1 MKVSYYPGCSLEETA
16 QAYDVSARRVCQH
29 LGIDLEEIPQWSCCG
44 SSPGLKMN
52 HLLSTS
58 LGAHNLAQ
66 AQRQELSEVVIP
78 CPFCFRRL
86 LSAKQEVQADRQLK
100 TQVEDAIGAELH
112 DDLNVSNLLGF
123 LRYSVGLD
131 TIGAN
136 VKKPL
141 AGLKVLPYYGC
152 YLVKPGAVTGY
163 DDPENPVS
171 MDQILASLGA
181 EVLPWDFKTE
191 CCGASLAVSKTDVVR
206 ELSGRLIREATWRGA
221 DALVVA
227 CQLCQA
233 NLDLRQAEI
242 GRLDKKKYAL
252 PILYFTQLIGLA
264 FGLPYTDLGL
274 KCHIVN
280 PKHMLASKD
289 VLQ

>member
-86 LSAKQEVQADRQLK
+86 LSAKQEVHADRQLK
-100 TQVEDAIGAELH
+100 TQVEEAIDAELNG
-112 DDLNVSNLLGF
+112 DLNVSNLLGF

-136 VKKPL
+136 VEKPL

-171 MDQILASLGA
+171 MDQILAALGA

-191 CCGASLAVSKTDVVR
+191 CCGASLAVSKTEVVR

-242 GRLDKKKYAL
+242 GRSDKKKYAI

-264 FGLPYTDLGL
+264 FGLPYKDLGL
-274 KCHIVN
+274 KSHIVN
-280 PKHMLASKD
+280 PKNMLASKD
-289 VLQ
+289 LLQ

>member
-1 MKVSYYPGCSLEETA
+1 LEETA

>member
-191 CCGASLAVSKTDVVR
+191 CCGASLAVSKTEVVR